1 MSGFF
6 PRRSTLLATAVVAA
20 GFGALGFAS
29 IGLGAVIVGETR
41 RIDLGPKAAPGID
54 AMKAQYKRPATIP
67 FPKENPYTPE
77 KAALGKKLYFD
88 TRLSVSMAQSCASC
102 HSPGFGWGDGLAVG
116 VGHGM
121 AKLGRHSPTIVNA
134 AWGAIFMWDGRLATL
149 EEQALGPIQ
158 AAGEMNMP
166 LAQLMERLTSIG
178 EYKPLFAAA
187 FPGEGMTS
195 ATLAKAIATY
205 ERTVVSERAPFDVW
219 IEGNEKAIS
228 EEAKRGFAVFN
239 GKALCSS
246 CHEGWNFTNDGFQDI
261 GLPSKDVGRGEFMPG
276 VVKMQ
281 HAAVAGLSWGS
292 AQRSGTARSRSTA
305 LNSSTPRSTRNP
317 GMDSSLSSVPPVWPR
332 PRPDIFGMI
341 TPQAAASGART
352 IDTLSPTPPVLCLP
366 TFTPG
371 ISERSTRLPEFT
383 IESVSHD
390 VSSMVMPRST
400 MAISSADA
408 W

>member
-6 PRRSTLLATAVVAA
+6 PRRSTLLATAVAAA
-20 GFGALGFAS
+20 GFGAIGFAS

-41 RIDLGPKAAPGID
+41 RIDLGTKAAPGID

-77 KAALGKKLYFD
+77 KAELGKKLYFD
-88 TRLSVSMAQSCASC
+88 TRLSVTSAQSCASC

-166 LAQLMERLTSIG
+166 LEQLMERLTSIG
-178 EYKPLFAAA
+178 EYKPLFTAA
-187 FPGEGMTS
+187 FPGEGMS
-195 ATLAKAIATY
+195 AKTLAKAIATY
-205 ERTVVSERAPFDVW
+205 ERTVVSERAPFDSW

-228 EEAKRGFAVFN
+228 EEAKRGFALFN
-239 GKALCSS
+239 GKAVCAA

-261 GLPSKDVGRGEFMPG
+261 GLPSKDVGRGEFVPG

-281 HAAVAGLSWGS
+281 HAFKTPGLREIARRSPFMHDGSLATLEAVVEHYDRGGVD
-292 AQRSGTARSRSTA
+292 RPSRSDLMTPLGLTA
-305 LNSSTPRSTRNP
+305 QEKSDLVAFMKTLTSN
-317 GMDSSLSSVPPVWPR
+317 
-332 PRPDIFGMI
+332 
-341 TPQAAASGART
+341 
-352 IDTLSPTPPVLCLP
+352 LSPTAVPVL
-366 TFTPG
+366 
-371 ISERSTRLPEFT
+371 
-383 IESVSHD
+383 
-390 VSSMVMPRST
+390 PR
-400 MAISSADA
+400 
-408 W
+408 